1 MLIKDDDA
9 KIVSQVDSSK
19 WVSTGF
25 VSVLVRSRMGSS
37 MNGHRCG
44 AGHGVS
50 DGKVSE

>member
-25 VSVLVRSRMGSS
+25 VSVLARSRMGSS
-37 MNGHRCG
+37 LSGHRCG
-44 AGHGVS
+44 ASHGVS
-50 DGKVSE
+50 NGKVSE